1 MTTVFTSD
9 TGKSIV
15 RNSTV
20 KIAVSHLSHIS
31 PEKAILPFK
40 ALFIDLFKCFK
51 IYPVKCRFAALLW
64 RI

>member
-20 KIAVSHLSHIS
+20 KIAVNHLSHIS
-31 PEKAILPFK
+31 PEKAILSFK

-51 IYPVKCRFAALLW
+51 MVFNTAIIR
-64 RI
+64 